1 MQVDTFANRLK
12 KALSMNNMSQT
23 ELSNKTKI
31 DKSLISNYLSGN
43 YKAKQDNLFIL
54 AKALNVS
61 EVWLMGFDVTY
72 NGDKKQ
78 DSDNKLDET
87 DILYNKYKDY
97 IPEKDKNI
105 IRAIIEETKKEIDK
119 ERGED

>member
-61 EVWLMGFDVTY
+61 EVWLMGFDVAY